1 MHMFIQMDH
10 IEKAFEKRLSS
21 GENNILNG
29 ISLSIDRGEMVAIK
43 GPSGAGKSTL
53 LHILGCLD
61 KPTKGSYY
69 LDNENVAEMS
79 PKQLAVIRNRKI
91 GFVLQHFAL
100 IEDDDVF
107 RNVSVPLLFSKGK
120 RKRIDSLVWEQL
132 NLLGLDKIAHR
143 KVYKLSGGEKQRV
156 AIARALVNHPDV
168 ILADEPTG
176 ALDHANSGII
186 MDKMKELNSAGKTII
201 IVTHED
207 YVAESCNRIIHISD
221 GRIIRDDIAKIG

>member
-1 MHMFIQMDH
+1 MKKFLLILIVIFITGCTNYH
-10 IEKAFEKRLSS
+10 
-21 GENNILNG
+21 
-29 ISLSIDRGEMVAIK
+29 LSIDEFRSVSLNEG
-43 GPSGAGKSTL
+43 
-53 LHILGCLD
+53 
-61 KPTKGSYY
+61 YY